1 MSHASCILDENLFVF
16 AGEEKHQGS
25 TVPSI
30 EMLSLRDRH
39 QWVLLQEG
47 NKLLSRHSFVVTPI
61 SSYEIL
67 IVGGKV
73 LGYSVADVIVFN
85 AESKT
90 IGTLKSLPNLDSYVD
105 ELTEDPAELD

>member
-1 MSHASCILDENLFVF
+1 M
-16 AGEEKHQGS
+16 
-25 TVPSI
+25 
-30 EMLSLRDRH
+30 
-39 QWVLLQEG
+39 
-47 NKLLSRHSFVVTPI
+47 VTPI

-90 IGTLKSLPNLDSYVD
+90 ISTLKSVPNLDSYVD
-105 ELTEDPAELD
+105 EHIEDPDELTQVPA